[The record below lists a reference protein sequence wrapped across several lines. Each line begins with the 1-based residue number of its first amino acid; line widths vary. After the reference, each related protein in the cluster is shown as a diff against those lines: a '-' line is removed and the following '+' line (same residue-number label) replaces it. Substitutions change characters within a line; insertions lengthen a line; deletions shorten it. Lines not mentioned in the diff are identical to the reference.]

1 MIHVASDQPEQTP
14 PDETGQTDDPSGPIF
29 HQRPWGYDRAQ
40 VDSFVERTAR
50 RIEEAEMARTPD
62 GAVKRALDSLGAETS
77 AVLQRAHEIADEI
90 TSRSR
95 ADADARTERAEEEAA
110 AIRRAADERV
120 AAADAE
126 LEALWQERQRLI
138 NDIDRIAEQLRTLIT
153 EADERYPDEQ
163 TEAVDDA
170 PVEDDTGGAVVAST
184 HGNAEA
190 PTREHAPVDPHGTT
204 G

>member
-1 MIHVASDQPEQTP
+1 MTGVASDQPEQTP
-14 PDETGQTDDPSGPIF
+14 PDEIGEADEALSGPIF

-77 AVLQRAHEIADEI
+77 AVLQRAHEIADDI
-90 TSRSR
+90 TTRSR
-95 ADADARTERAEEEAA
+95 ADADARMERAEEEAA

-120 AAADAE
+120 AAADAD

-138 NDIDRIAEQLRTLIT
+138 NDIDRIAEQLRALIT
-153 EADERYPDEQ
+153 EADERYPDE

-170 PVEDDTGGAVVAST
+170 PAEGDTAGAVLASS
-184 HGNAEA
+184 HGDDEA
-190 PTREHAPVDPHGTT
+190 PTREHAPVDPRGAA
-204 G
+204 